1 MNTVIKVEQDFGFV
15 TKGLKANIWVNFKN
29 WSSSSYNRSITPYL
43 FRAVGYS
50 EDSPLEYDLERIQ
63 EGADYIAQSDIA
75 RSSDQTFEFQ
85 GNISYN
91 RQFGLHNV
99 GGMLMYRQR
108 EYRSDVLPNRNQG
121 VSGRFTYDYG
131 QRYLAEINFGYNG
144 TERLAKKKRFGFF
157 PAMSLGWVIS
167 NEKFFEPLKN
177 AVNNLKVRASYGLVD
192 SDDLAQA
199 GGSYYLYIDKLTDNK
214 LDQIK
219 WTFGES
225 MNHTLGGP
233 EIAYYANLDAVWEK
247 AKKFDIGVDM
257 TLLTTGI

>member
-1 MNTVIKVEQDFGFV
+1 M
-15 TKGLKANIWVNFKN
+15 
-29 WSSSSYNRSITPYL
+29 
-43 FRAVGYS
+43 GYS

-177 AVNNLKVRASYGLVD
+177 AVNNLKVRDRRASCRERVC
-192 SDDLAQA
+192 
-199 GGSYYLYIDKLTDNK
+199 LY
-214 LDQIK
+214 
-219 WTFGES
+219 
-225 MNHTLGGP
+225 
-233 EIAYYANLDAVWEK
+233 V
-247 AKKFDIGVDM
+247 
-257 TLLTTGI
+257 